1 MLPKKCEKCRVN
13 IASKQCSQCF
23 KEYCQLCA
31 GFKQG
36 ICQACMKII
45 SKGKP
50 NPRQAGSLPKNID
63 DYLNY

>member
-13 IASKQCSQCF
+13 IVTKQCSQCL
-23 KEYCQLCA
+23 KEYCQFCA

-36 ICQACMKII
+36 MCQVCMEII

-50 NPRQAGSLPKNID
+50 PPRQTGSLPKNID
-63 DYLNY
+63 DYLKY